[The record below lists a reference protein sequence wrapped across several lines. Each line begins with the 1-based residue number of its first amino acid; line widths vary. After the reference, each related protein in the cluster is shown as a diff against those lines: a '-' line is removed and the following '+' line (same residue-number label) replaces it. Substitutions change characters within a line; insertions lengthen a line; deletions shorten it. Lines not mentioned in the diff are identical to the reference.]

1 MSCCH
6 ISPNSRT
13 IMDCIKCNQGRK
25 NGYSKHTEPAK
36 KPQESPLKNTPMD
49 QDLYNEVLLLGLS
62 LENDPANLVLVA
74 DFVKKNRD
82 AKLHPPAS
90 EAAKDMYIR
99 ICGLDGTMY
108 SGDQYTLES
117 WEELYLPEPTKME
130 VFGVL
135 ESSKGMAPFPQW
147 IVLVGEDGHVYGYED
162 ERLYLFAD
170 SLQKLVKDGIKTDVH
185 YDYPDDISDEEEEV
199 LQNDE
204 EIQKLRQKTDEFIE
218 SKAESFNRF
227 MKLYFIKG

>member
-108 SGDQYTLES
+108 SGEQYTLES

-218 SKAESFNRF
+218 SKAETNSHV
-227 MKLYFIKG
+227 